1 MRSYLKKEKNI
12 YIHFISFSFVKCIGQ
27 HSKVYLGLSQ
37 RVALVEVAYHNLFAT
52 LLYFC
57 LLTWSTYCSQLS
69 SSLGNERSFLLA
81 NTRRSLPVFPL
92 IPFDT

>member
-1 MRSYLKKEKNI
+1 MRSYLTKEKNI
-12 YIHFISFSFVKCIGQ
+12 RFISFSFVKCIGQ
-27 HSKVYLGLSQ
+27 HSKVCLGLSR
-37 RVALVEVAYHNLFAT
+37 RVALVEVTAYGNLFAT
-52 LLYFC
+52 LLNFC